1 MAYIPT
7 ENFNGICFS
16 VDMIH
21 ATLLLEGGVTQLY
34 TISVI
39 YLLHAS
45 SVDEATYILT
55 KCFHFMFNIWYK
67 DACAVSFVQRKS
79 KSPRVQHELERPS
92 QLMQFISD
100 LL

>member
-1 MAYIPT
+1 
-7 ENFNGICFS
+7 
-16 VDMIH
+16 MIH

-67 DACAVSFVQRKS
+67 DAVSFVHGKS
-79 KSPRVQHELERPS
+79 KSTRVQHELDAPHN
-92 QLMQFISD
+92 
-100 LL
+100 